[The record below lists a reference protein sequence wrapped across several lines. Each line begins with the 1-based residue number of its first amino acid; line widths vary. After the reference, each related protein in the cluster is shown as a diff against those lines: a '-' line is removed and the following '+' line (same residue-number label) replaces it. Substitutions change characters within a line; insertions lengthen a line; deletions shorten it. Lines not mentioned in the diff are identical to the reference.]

1 MKFLPLQFLKFIGC
15 RIAVGLLFVLANVQA
30 HAQINYGSNKAAGH
44 YLNTRGIKLY
54 YESYGH
60 GEALL
65 MLHINGGSMKLFSN
79 QIPYFAKNYHVI
91 AVDSRA
97 HGKTVDT
104 RDSLTFEMMADDF
117 SALLDSL
124 HLKKCYV
131 IGWSDGGISGLV
143 LAMRHP
149 DKVKKLA
156 VSGPNLWPDTTA
168 LVPFVYDYLKNTADS
183 LKKLPATADNKNQL
197 KIVELDLLEPHIK
210 LGQLHAIKC
219 PTLVIGG
226 DHDGIPTQHL
236 LDIYKNIPQAY
247 LWIVPNS
254 SHFVATSKKD
264 QFNARVSEFFKQP
277 YRKIEGMDILQ

>member
-1 MKFLPLQFLKFIGC
+1 
-15 RIAVGLLFVLANVQA
+15 LFVLIQTHVQA
-30 HAQINYGSNKAAGH
+30 QVNYGNNKAAGH
-44 YLNTRGIKLY
+44 YLNTRGIKMY

-60 GEALL
+60 GEPLL
-65 MLHINGGSMKLFSN
+65 LLHINGGSMKLFSN

-97 HGKTVDT
+97 HGRTVDL

-117 SALLDSL
+117 NALLDSL

-149 DKVKKLA
+149 DKVRKLA

-168 LVPFVYDYLKNTADS
+168 LVPFVFDYLKRTADS
-183 LKKLPATADNKNQL
+183 LKKLPPTADNKNQL

-226 DHDGIPTQHL
+226 DHEGIPTLHL
-236 LDIYKNIPQAY
+236 LQIYQNIPQAY

-254 SHFVATSKKD
+254 SHFVATSKKA
-264 QFNARVSEFFKQP
+264 QFNARVAEFFRQP
-277 YRKIEGMDILQ
+277 YRKIEGMAILQ